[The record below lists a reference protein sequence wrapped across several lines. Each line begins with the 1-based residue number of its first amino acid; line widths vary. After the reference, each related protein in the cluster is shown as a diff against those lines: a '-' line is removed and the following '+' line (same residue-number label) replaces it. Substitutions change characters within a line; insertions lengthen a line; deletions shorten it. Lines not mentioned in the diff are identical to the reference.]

1 MTSHGRQATRSTFGN
16 MNNQSSLCSLLVQT
30 IVASTR
36 VQHCRVCGDPGHRT
50 KECPSIQSDEDLPV
64 HMLDAIDMDGI
75 SEASLQRKLRPAEV
89 KGTILA
95 PKASPRRRGGGVSS
109 AWMEVPETR
118 APEEYR
124 MDAGS
129 ELYISRRRRRRRS

>member
-1 MTSHGRQATRSTFGN
+1 MR
-16 MNNQSSLCSLLVQT
+16 M
-30 IVASTR
+30 ASTR

-89 KGTILA
+89 KGTTLA

-129 ELYISRRRRRRRS
+129 ELYLTEKEKETIMKKREKASRSEAKPRR